1 MYHTISQERSL
12 FFIDRQFVDTFQ
24 TVAADFSDETLEVE
38 THLYNLENSW
48 TSVFNVWLLL
58 QSDEHLI
65 VECFDKS
72 LYYSVNQLIIKA
84 VKNDYYFKTLRT
96 NPKHSQEL
104 LFITAIF
111 LTNGISHWLK
121 QLLLENNLHEL
132 AARFYEMDYYDMHH
146 GSPEEIKQ
154 FFTDQSRFVKVI
166 APRLNSNGTF
176 NRMLKTQIDKAY
188 FYYHDHSSLKKA

>member
-1 MYHTISQERSL
+1 M
-12 FFIDRQFVDTFQ
+12 
-24 TVAADFSDETLEVE
+24 DETIEVE
-38 THLYNLENSW
+38 AHLYNLENSW

-84 VKNDYYFKTLRT
+84 VKNDYYFKALRT
-96 NPKHSQEL
+96 NQKCSQEL
-104 LFITAIF
+104 LFISAIF

-121 QLLLENNLHEL
+121 QLLLENNFHEL
-132 AARFYEMDYYDMHH
+132 AERFYEMDYYDVHQ

-154 FFTDQSRFVKVI
+154 FFTD
-166 APRLNSNGTF
+166 
-176 NRMLKTQIDKAY
+176 
-188 FYYHDHSSLKKA
+188 